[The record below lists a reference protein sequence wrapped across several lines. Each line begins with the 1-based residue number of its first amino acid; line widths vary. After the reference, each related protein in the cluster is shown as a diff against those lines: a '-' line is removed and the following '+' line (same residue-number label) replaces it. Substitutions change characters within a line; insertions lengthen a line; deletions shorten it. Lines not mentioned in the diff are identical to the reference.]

1 MGVSGIA
8 CFYLHHGMRPATTAR
23 RPQSGRKVV
32 PTARILVPA
41 ETRRFFMVRTL
52 ALCLAASSLLVL
64 GCAKK
69 PVVPEPIETT
79 AARVPRG
86 TLRPSDELV
95 KICKLTFGNVER
107 APKFNFDD
115 SELLPEDR
123 DVLVQIARCVTSGPL
138 KGRALALVGRAD
150 PRGETEYNM
159 VLGEHRA
166 DSVYGYLALLGVA
179 SDHMAK
185 TSRAV
190 SYTHLTLPTSD
201 LV

>member
-1 MGVSGIA
+1 
-8 CFYLHHGMRPATTAR
+8 
-23 RPQSGRKVV
+23 
-32 PTARILVPA
+32 
-41 ETRRFFMVRTL
+41 MVRTL

-185 TSRAV
+185 TSRGELDAEGNDEDTWQRDRRV
-190 SYTHLTLPTSD
+190 DVTLMQVQRTATSE
-201 LV
+201 LVGSPAPETRTALVE